1 MRRSLGA
8 ASLALALALAG
19 CSSGSDEDGRRLTVF
34 AAASLTSTFTD
45 LAEQFEQQHEGV
57 EVTLSFGGSS
67 DLAAQILEG
76 APADVF
82 AAADERTMGTVTEA
96 DAAQGDPVVFAT
108 NTLQIVTPP
117 ENPAGIE
124 SLADLADPDVKVVL
138 CAPQVPCGS
147 ATTILL
153 GEAGV
158 EVSPRSE
165 EQSVADVLGKV
176 ASGEADAGLVYVTD
190 VEGAGDAVTGVEVPD
205 ASTVVNRYP
214 IVALRDA
221 EQSALAGE
229 FIDFVK
235 GSAGR
240 EALTAAG
247 FGTP

>member
-8 ASLALALALAG
+8 ASLALALALGG

-67 DLAAQILEG
+67 DLAAQIVEG

-82 AAADERTMGTVTEA
+82 AAADERTMGTVTQA

-117 ENPAGIE
+117 RNPARVE
-124 SLADLADPDVKVVL
+124 SLADLADPDVVVVL

-147 ATTILL
+147 ATTSLL

-158 EVSPRSE
+158 EVSPVSE

-190 VEGAGDAVTGVEVPD
+190 VKGAGDAVTGVEVP
-205 ASTVVNRYP
+205 AAAAVVNRYP

-221 EQSALAGE
+221 EQSGLAGE